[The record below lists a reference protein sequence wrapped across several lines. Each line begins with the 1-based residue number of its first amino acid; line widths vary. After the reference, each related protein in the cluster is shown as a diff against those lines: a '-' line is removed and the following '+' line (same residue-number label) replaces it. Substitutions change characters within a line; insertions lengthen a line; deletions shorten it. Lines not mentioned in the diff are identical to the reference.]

1 MTLMAGT
8 DAGIGTRIHTGLSTK
23 SLGARSAAVL
33 GALALSLPLLAGFA
47 APATASTAVQAS
59 NARASDSDDSED
71 QLSWRLLPTG
81 STSHFRG
88 LSAVSAKVA
97 WVGGYDGT
105 ILRTVDRGRHW
116 RNVSPAGATA
126 LQFRDIQAFDAQHA
140 VAMAAGVGA
149 DSALYTTSDGGRHWR
164 LAYQNTN
171 PAAFFDCMSFSDRS
185 HGLVLSDPVGGKFR
199 ILATRD
205 GGRSWRVLATAMP
218 AAQPGE
224 AGFAAGGEC
233 ITTLGRDA
241 WFGTGGGTQARVFH
255 SRDGGR
261 SWQVFVTGMGSGP
274 TAGVFALAFRDRWHG
289 LATGGD
295 FTTPTSATKA
305 LARTHTGGRT
315 WQLPADAPSGYR
327 SGVAWLAHSDDKAL
341 AVGISG
347 SDISYDGGR
356 SWHQFDAG
364 SFDTVSCTSDGACW
378 ASGDVG
384 RVALLSRDDD

>member
-1 MTLMAGT
+1 MTLVAGV
-8 DAGIGTRIHTGLSTK
+8 DAIGTRIRIRFSG
-23 SLGARSAAVL
+23 SAAVL
-33 GALALSLPLLAGFA
+33 GALALSLPPLAGFA
-47 APATASTAVQAS
+47 APATAGASTAAPTSSAHAQH
-59 NARASDSDDSED
+59 SDHPKDG
-71 QLSWRLLPTG
+71 LSWQLLPTG

-105 ILRTVDRGRHW
+105 ILRTVDGGKHW
-116 RNVSPAGATA
+116 RNVSPAGAAA
-126 LQFRDIQAFDAQHA
+126 LQFRDIQAFDARHA
-140 VAMAAGVGA
+140 VAMAAGVGH
-149 DSALYTTSDGGRHWR
+149 DSALYATSDGGRHWR
-164 LAYQNTN
+164 LTYQNTN
-171 PAAFFDCMSFSDRS
+171 PAAFFDCMSFSDRR
-185 HGLVLSDPVGGKFR
+185 HGLVLSDPVDGKFR

-205 GGRSWRVLATAMP
+205 GGRSWQVLSTTMP
-218 AAQPGE
+218 AVQPGE

-241 WFGTGGGTQARVFH
+241 WFGTGGGAQARVFH

-274 TAGVFALAFRDRWHG
+274 SAGVFALAFRDRWHG
-289 LATGGD
+289 IATGGD

-305 LARTHTGGRT
+305 LARTSTGGNR

-327 SGVAWLAHSDDKAL
+327 SGVAWLPHSDNKAL

-356 SWHQFDAG
+356 HWRQFDDG
-364 SFDTVSCTSDGACW
+364 SFDTVSCTRDGACW
-378 ASGDVG
+378 ASGELG
-384 RVALLSRDDD
+384 RVALLSRED